1 MKVRQRHSDLVKIK
15 LELTIFHSNFQ
26 NAVRRM
32 FVLADIIRERVRR
45 LCVGHAAEAFF
56 RSRFGARF
64 RRSWRISS
72 IRDAL
77 DCPDLARLNVICM
90 GLLPDCTASEPSPS
104 ALSRTNAGTFV
115 EPEHAPDGG
124 ARLVRVGRRDPDGS
138 TYGRA
143 VQETFFAAPD
153 VNGAPRTLHPMRL
166 SPSVRS

>member
-1 MKVRQRHSDLVKIK
+1 VGQGHDQIHVEATQHHDGTHRRAPVNVLVPGRPLASIWTSLKPSGRQ
-15 LELTIFHSNFQ
+15 
-26 NAVRRM
+26 
-32 FVLADIIRERVRR
+32 AD
-45 LCVGHAAEAFF
+45 
-56 RSRFGARF
+56 

-124 ARLVRVGRRDPDGS
+124 ARSVRVGRRDPDGS
-138 TYGRA
+138 TYGRT

-166 SPSVRS
+166 SPSVRSADTYL